1 MNENPNAKAFTS
13 RMSRG
18 ETIAVLL
25 WLPVH
30 VFLLPRVLL
39 TFFAARLNEADMN
52 VILYGIGLV
61 YMLLLAGRFLRRDF
75 DPLCDRPG
83 WCLFQIVLHYGLVLG
98 CNLLLSAV
106 LSLVMPLTNPNNAAV
121 MDLAHLELGKVTA
134 MAVFLAPILEEL
146 LFRGGVFGTLRCW
159 NRNVAYGVSM
169 LLFALYHVWGYARN
183 DPMSWLYLLQYMP
196 VGFLLCR
203 CYERTDSIWGSIL
216 LHMLNNAVS
225 MRVLWALL

>member
-1 MNENPNAKAFTS
+1 
-13 RMSRG
+13 
-18 ETIAVLL
+18 
-25 WLPVH
+25 
-30 VFLLPRVLL
+30 
-39 TFFAARLNEADMN
+39 
-52 VILYGIGLV
+52 
-61 YMLLLAGRFLRRDF
+61 
-75 DPLCDRPG
+75 
-83 WCLFQIVLHYGLVLG
+83 
-98 CNLLLSAV
+98 
-106 LSLVMPLTNPNNAAV
+106 MPLTNPNNAAV